1 MNARSLHV
9 TLISVLLA
17 GAIVPSTADAARRT
31 SLLDRLLAKYAPVV
45 TTTAKSTTTAA
56 APAAAPVVVPA
67 ASTTAA
73 AADAVTAAPIVN
85 EMTQACTDTPT
96 FKAFKA
102 FGDNADYAFAP
113 GGSFENGA
121 PGWSLDGASVVD
133 GNDTT
138 GVFGGS
144 KALKI
149 RDGGR
154 VVSPW
159 FCVTPANPHF
169 RFVTYGGEVEMEI
182 DYKVIGDDDIDD
194 DLVGETNGGR
204 NWGPSE
210 MHELA
215 TEIPSSKLAKG
226 VLARVVFEAEDD
238 IFVDNVLIDPY
249 RRG

>member
-1 MNARSLHV
+1 MHSRSLKF
-9 TLISVLLA
+9 TLIPALLA
-17 GAIVPSTADAARRT
+17 VAVVPPAADAARR
-31 SLLDRLLAKYAPVV
+31 SAPVDRVAPRTAPIV
-45 TTTAKSTTTAA
+45 TTTATAA
-56 APAAAPVVVPA
+56 ASVAVPV
-67 ASTTAA
+67 ASATAA
-73 AADAVTAAPIVN
+73 AAADTVTAAPIIN

-96 FKAFKA
+96 FKAFQA

-133 GNDTT
+133 DNDTS
-138 GVFGGS
+138 GVFGGN
-144 KALKI
+144 KALSI

-182 DYKVIGDDDIDD
+182 DYKVIGESDIDD

-204 NWGPSE
+204 SWGPSE

-226 VLARVVFEAEDD
+226 VLARVIFEAEDD
-238 IFVDNVLIDPY
+238 IRVDNVLIDPY